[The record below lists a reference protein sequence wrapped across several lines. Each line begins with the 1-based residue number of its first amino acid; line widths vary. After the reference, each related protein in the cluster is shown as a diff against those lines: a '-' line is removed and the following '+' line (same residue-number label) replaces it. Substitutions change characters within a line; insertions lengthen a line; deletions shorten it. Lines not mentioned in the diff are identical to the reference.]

1 MNTAPG
7 VCALG
12 WVKYREQNFTAGY
25 TLYNHVCK
33 KNKKKKIK
41 TDILDVHVKD
51 VWVMEDVLCAT
62 CQHVLIVNIPGKYRL
77 ITVAQHNRPVLQF

>member
-1 MNTAPG
+1 MIG
-7 VCALG
+7 MVLEVCVAAGDDSWLG
-12 WVKYREQNFTAGY
+12 QCDCFPETFFPS
-25 TLYNHVCK
+25 TL
-33 KNKKKKIK
+33 
-41 TDILDVHVKD
+41 TLWILDVHVKD